1 MSRRGRGRWVLLGV
15 IVVFVA
21 GVWLT
26 PAGPPAVATPAGSF
40 SFAALGD
47 APYFP
52 WEEWRFR
59 FVLRAI
65 NQHDV
70 SAVVHVGDI
79 FWRPCSDDH
88 YRLALARF
96 NSLRAAVFYT
106 PGDNEWADCWEKDS
120 GGYAPPERLAS
131 LRKIFFADPSK
142 SAGGRSVAVATQGG
156 SARYPEFVEHTRWTA
171 SGVVFVT
178 AHLIGSGN
186 GMRDRPDR
194 KPEENAEVRRRSEA
208 AAAWLRESFA
218 AATAS
223 AAPAV
228 VIAFHGALGLETPPG
243 HHDRE
248 RYEPFLAALEEE
260 SARFGRPVL
269 IVHGD
274 DHTYT
279 VDHPVADRRSG
290 KTIDNLT
297 RLEVP
302 GSPDVGWVRVVVTPA
317 AAQPFAFT
325 RLVVPAWKYW

>member
-1 MSRRGRGRWVLLGV
+1 MTRRGRGRWILLAVTVLL
-15 IVVFVA
+15 VA

-26 PAGPPAVATPAGSF
+26 PGAPRPTPTPAGSF

-47 APYFP
+47 APYFA

-59 FVLRAI
+59 FVLRSI
-65 NQHDV
+65 NEHDV

-88 YRLALARF
+88 YRLALGRL
-96 NSLRAAVFYT
+96 NSLRHPVIYT

-120 GGYAPPERLAS
+120 GGFPPLDRLAS
-131 LRKIFFADPSK
+131 LRRIFYADPAK
-142 SAGGRSVAVATQGG
+142 SAGGRPIALVSQGG
-156 SARYPEFVEHTRWTA
+156 SAAFPEFVEHARWTM

-178 AHLIGSGN
+178 VHLIGSGN
-186 GMRDRPDR
+186 GLDADPKRT
-194 KPEENAEVRRRSEA
+194 PEELAEARRRTEA
-208 AAAWLRESFA
+208 AAAWISESFA

-228 VIAFHGALGLETPPG
+228 VIAFHGTLGLYVPPG
-243 HHDRE
+243 HQDRQA
-248 RYEPFLAALEEE
+248 YEPFLATLEEE
-260 SARFGRPVL
+260 AARFGRPVL

-274 DHTYT
+274 DHKYT
-279 VDHPVADRRSG
+279 VDHPVADRRTG

-302 GSPDVGWVRVVVTPA
+302 GSPDVGWVRVVVTPGG
-317 AAQPFAFT
+317 AQPFAFT
-325 RLVVPAWKYW
+325 RFVVPAWKYW